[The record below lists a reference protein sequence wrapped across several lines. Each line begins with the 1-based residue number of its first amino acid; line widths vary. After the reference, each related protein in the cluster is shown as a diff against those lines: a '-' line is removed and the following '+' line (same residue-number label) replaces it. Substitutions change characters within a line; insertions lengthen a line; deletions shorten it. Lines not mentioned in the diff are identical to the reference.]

1 MTHTKNRL
9 YWYLSTGAVL
19 IIAGMVVV
27 RVNNGA
33 IVTPWTHTLTEIL
46 ATMLALFV
54 GVLALIRYFSQ
65 RHDEF
70 LFIGG
75 GFLGTAFLEAY
86 HTIISS
92 PVIVPLVPSEYAQI
106 APWSWF
112 ASRLHLSAFILFSV
126 LLWVRHGR
134 DGKPVRPASPSKVLG
149 LSTVAALGC
158 FLFFT
163 VSPLPDFMLDT
174 FTSRAYELFPGI
186 LFLSALVIYLFYGKW
201 KKDDFEH
208 WMVLFLVFST
218 LIQLIFMPFSSV
230 VNDTE
235 FTVAHILKNISYIM
249 VLSGLLISL
258 VNTYQALDK
267 ETVSRKKLEVRLRKE
282 ARTLRL
288 ARDKAE
294 QANRAKSLFLSNMSH
309 EIRTP
314 MNGIIGMIDLL
325 LNTHLSPQQQHYA
338 TQSKNST
345 QTLLRVINDILDFSK
360 IESGKLEVKKGAVQ
374 LEDILVDVGRLLQP
388 QADAK
393 GLELFCPATNV
404 RRVCIRTDGVRLRQ
418 ILLNLIGNAIKF
430 TEKGFIEVTANVRET
445 DVYFAVRDSGIGLS
459 QHAQE
464 TVFER
469 FLQIDESTTRQAG
482 GTGLGLAIC
491 KQLVELMS
499 GQIGV
504 ESNVGEGATFW
515 FSLPLELCDKQPE
528 PRQKQLKTAV
538 YTCFETD
545 TYQRVV
551 ANMLASWGTEAIKL
565 RKLTDAFNLDE
576 IAEEAKG
583 GILITDESLL
593 LAHQELLDHLRAQ
606 KVKVIA
612 VAAMNSVL
620 MTDQHNQSLADI
632 KLIKPISP
640 SELYNA
646 LVNITKSANSTEWEP
661 KETET
666 PDIPQYQARV
676 LLAEDDLINQQV
688 ASAVLAKFGLEV
700 TIAANGQ
707 EAINALS
714 EQNYQLVFMDCMM
727 PIMDGYQA
735 TQALRAGLAG
745 EDNQHIPV
753 VALTADAMAGAKE
766 KCRAAGMDDYMTKP
780 LDPDALAAMLETW
793 LVEMRVD
800 HYAD

>member
-1 MTHTKNRL
+1 MTQTRHRVI
-9 YWYLSTGAVL
+9 WYFSMSAVL
-19 IIAGMVVV
+19 VCLALVSV
-27 RVNNGA
+27 RVNDGA
-33 IVTPWTHTLTEIL
+33 IVSAWTHTLTEVV
-46 ATMLALFV
+46 ATMLALII
-54 GVLALIRYFSQ
+54 GVLALIRYFAQ
-65 RHDEF
+65 RQDNF

-75 GFLGTAFLEAY
+75 GFLGTAFLEGY
-86 HTIISS
+86 HAVVTSPTIVTLI
-92 PVIVPLVPSEYAQI
+92 PSNYAQI
-106 APWSWF
+106 VPWSWL
-112 ASRLHLSAFILFSV
+112 ASRLHLAIFILFSAAI
-126 LLWVRHGR
+126 WIRHEREQPR
-134 DGKPVRPASPSKVLG
+134 DFHASPSAVMGFSL
-149 LSTVAALGC
+149 VAALLC
-158 FLFFT
+158 FAFFT
-163 VSPLPDFMLDT
+163 VVPLPEYNVEAVAP
-174 FTSRAYELFPGI
+174 RAYEIVPGVFFMLALF
-186 LFLSALVIYLFYGKW
+186 AYLFKGSW
-201 KKDDFEH
+201 KTDNFEH
-208 WMVLFLVFST
+208 WMVLFLLFST
-218 LIQLIFMPFSSV
+218 FTQLTFMPFSSV

-235 FTVAHILKNISYIM
+235 FTLAHLLKKISYVM
-249 VLSGLLISL
+249 VLVGLLISL
-258 VNTYQALDK
+258 VQTYKSLNL
-267 ETVSRKKLEVRLRKE
+267 ETASRKKLEVKLRNE
-282 ARTLRL
+282 AATLRI
-288 ARDKAE
+288 AKDKAE
-294 QANRAKSLFLSNMSH
+294 QANQAKSLFLSNMSH

-325 LNTHLSPQQQHYA
+325 LGTHLSPQQQHYA
-338 TQSKNST
+338 AQSKNST
-345 QTLLRVINDILDFSK
+345 QTLLRVINDILDVSK
-360 IESGKLEVKKGAVQ
+360 IESGKLEIKKGAVQ
-374 LEDILVDVGRLLQP
+374 LEDVLVDVGRLLQP

-430 TEKGFIEVTANVRET
+430 TEKGTIEVTANVRES

-459 QHAQE
+459 QQAQE

-469 FLQIDESTTRQAG
+469 FLQVDESSTRQAG

-504 ESNVGEGATFW
+504 ESKVREGATFW
-515 FSLPLELCDKQPE
+515 FSLPLELCGKQPE

-565 RKLTDAFNLDE
+565 RKLTDAFNLSE
-576 IAEEAKG
+576 IAEGKG
-583 GILITDESLL
+583 AILITDESLL
-593 LAHQELLDHLRAQ
+593 LAHQELLDRLRAQ
-606 KVKVIA
+606 EVKVIA

-620 MTDQHNQSLADI
+620 MTEQHNHHLADI

-646 LVNITKSANSTEWEP
+646 LVNLTKSANSTEWEL
-661 KETET
+661 KATET

-714 EQNYQLVFMDCMM
+714 EQHYHLAFMDCMM

-753 VALTADAMAGAKE
+753 VALTADAMAGAEE